1 MSMDGSSQSDEENQ
15 PPKKKR
21 CLVKVKKSN
30 GKSGQKMRDEAG
42 RKGQKGQKKGKN
54 KMNDFA

>member
-21 CLVKVKKSN
+21 CLVKMKKSN
-30 GKSGQKMRDEAG
+30 GKSGQKMKDEA
-42 RKGQKGQKKGKN
+42 GQKGQKKGKN